1 MGILVK
7 FLLII
12 MGIIY
17 LLRLIIPFLFKSLIS
32 NFANKNFNS
41 PTTKSKNNQNK
52 KPSSES
58 LGEYIDYEE
67 VE

>member
-1 MGILVK
+1 
-7 FLLII
+7 

-32 NFANKNFNS
+32 NFTNKHFNS
-41 PTTKSKNNQNK
+41 PNTKPKNNQNK

>member
-1 MGILVK
+1 
-7 FLLII
+7 

-32 NFANKNFNS
+32 NFTNKHFNS
-41 PTTKSKNNQNK
+41 PTTKPKNNQNK

>member
-1 MGILVK
+1 
-7 FLLII
+7 

-17 LLRLIIPFLFKSLIS
+17 LLRLIIHYLFKSLIS
-32 NFANKNFNS
+32 NFANKHFNS
-41 PTTKSKNNQNK
+41 AETKSKNNQNK

>member
-1 MGILVK
+1 MGIIVK

-12 MGIIY
+12 IGVIY
-17 LLRLIIPFLFKSLIS
+17 LLRLIIQYLFKSLIS
-32 NFANKNFNS
+32 NFANKHFNS
-41 PTTKSKNNQNK
+41 AKTKSKNNQNK

>member
-1 MGILVK
+1 
-7 FLLII
+7 

-32 NFANKNFNS
+32 NFVNKHFNS
-41 PTTKSKNNQNK
+41 PSSKSKNNQNK

>member
-1 MGILVK
+1 
-7 FLLII
+7 

-32 NFANKNFNS
+32 NFANKHFNS